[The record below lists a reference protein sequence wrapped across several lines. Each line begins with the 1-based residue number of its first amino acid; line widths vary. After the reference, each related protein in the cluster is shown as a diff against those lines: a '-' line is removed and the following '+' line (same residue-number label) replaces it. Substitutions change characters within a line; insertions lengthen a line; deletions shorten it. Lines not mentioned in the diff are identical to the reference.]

1 MSLPGLLR
9 TAARERPDA
18 VFLREAP
25 GTITLW
31 ELDEHADRL
40 AAGLAARG
48 VGPGD
53 RVAVALPNGAA
64 WIGLLFATTRL
75 GAVLVTLNVRYRGS
89 ELEHMLADSGARVV
103 VTVPEA
109 GGTDLVALY
118 AELEPALPDLEHVV
132 VDVDELLGDGPRE
145 TRGDD
150 ADPGDPAVILYTSG
164 TTGTPKGAV
173 LTHGSLLA
181 SARAE
186 AEHLGLGPDDRFL
199 ATMPFT
205 HVGGLTCTLL
215 SALVAGSEVV
225 LTPGF
230 SPAGALRDVVEHAV
244 TVFAGVPTMWTL
256 LLRELGP
263 DATLPSLRYAV
274 AGGSNVEPAL
284 CTAITTAAP
293 HARVV
298 NLYGL
303 SETSGAAVMS
313 ALDDDA
319 DTVASTLGV
328 PLAGIEARI
337 VDPVGG
343 TDAPGDGAEGELWLR
358 GAPVAAGYWH
368 REEPTTFRPGGWL
381 ATGDVVARV
390 GGDHLA
396 LRGRLK
402 EMFIS
407 GGYNVYP
414 VEVEN
419 VLGAH
424 PGVAMVAGVGAPDD
438 THGEVGHFFV
448 VRTPGSDVTADEL
461 VALAAGRL
469 ANYKVP
475 RVVEFVDDLPLTP
488 AGKIQ
493 KAVLRQRVQ
502 KGT

>member
-9 TAARERPDA
+9 TAARDRPDA

-25 GTITLW
+25 GTITLH

-89 ELEHMLADSGARVV
+89 ELEHMLADSGARLV
-103 VTVPEA
+103 VTVPA
-109 GGTDLVALY
+109 SGGTDLVALY
-118 AELEPALPDLEHVV
+118 AELEPALPGLEHVV
-132 VDVDELLGDGPRE
+132 VDVDELLGDGPGE
-145 TRGDD
+145 TPGDD
-150 ADPGDPAVILYTSG
+150 ADADDPAVVLYTSG

-186 AEHLGLGPDDRFL
+186 AEHLGLRPDDRFL

-319 DTVASTLGV
+319 DTVAS
-328 PLAGIEARI
+328 
-337 VDPVGG
+337 
-343 TDAPGDGAEGELWLR
+343 
-358 GAPVAAGYWH
+358 
-368 REEPTTFRPGGWL
+368 
-381 ATGDVVARV
+381 
-390 GGDHLA
+390 
-396 LRGRLK
+396 
-402 EMFIS
+402 
-407 GGYNVYP
+407 
-414 VEVEN
+414 
-419 VLGAH
+419 H
-424 PGVAMVAGVGAPDD
+424 P
-438 THGEVGHFFV
+438 
-448 VRTPGSDVTADEL
+448 RR
-461 VALAAGRL
+461 AAGRHRGPHRRPGRGDRRRAEGGAVAARRARRRRLL
-469 ANYKVP
+469 APRRADDVP
-475 RVVEFVDDLPLTP
+475 PRGL
-488 AGKIQ
+488 AGH
-493 KAVLRQRVQ
+493 
-502 KGT
+502 G

>member
-25 GTITLW
+25 GTITLR

-53 RVAVALPNGAA
+53 RVAVALPNGAT

-89 ELEHMLADSGARVV
+89 ELEHMLADSGARLV
-103 VTVPEA
+103 VTVPA
-109 GGTDLVALY
+109 SGGTDLVALY
-118 AELEPALPDLEHVV
+118 AELRTRLSGLEHVV
-132 VDVDELLGDGPRE
+132 VDVDELLGDGPGG
-145 TRGDD
+145 TPGDAA
-150 ADPGDPAVILYTSG
+150 ADDDPAVILYTSG

-186 AEHLGLGPDDRFL
+186 AEHLGLRPDDRFL

-215 SALVAGSEVV
+215 SALAAGSEVV

-284 CTAITTAAP
+284 CSAITTAAP

-337 VDPVGG
+337 VDPIEG

-368 REEPTTFRPGGWL
+368 RDEPTTFRPEGWL

-448 VRTPGSDVTADEL
+448 VRAPGSDVTADEL
-461 VALAAGRL
+461 VALAADRL

-493 KAVLRQRVQ
+493 KAALRQRVQ
-502 KGT
+502 KGA